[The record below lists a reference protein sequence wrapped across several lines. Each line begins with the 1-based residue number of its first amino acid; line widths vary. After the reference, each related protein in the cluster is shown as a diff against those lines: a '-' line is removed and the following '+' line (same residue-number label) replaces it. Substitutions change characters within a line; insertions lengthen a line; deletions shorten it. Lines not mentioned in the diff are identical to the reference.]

1 MANNVFTGTIDNDS
15 TKAGNW
21 SLGVVPSVGDG
32 NVVLMDNSFV
42 NMTLNADLEF
52 DDLNVTKSTGTL
64 TITDG
69 GGYAIKVY
77 NSVSKSN
84 NVDITFNCN
93 FYVKGGSVNMSGSG
107 YFNISSGKYFYF
119 DGNTTIGDIRLRG
132 GGTVKYLSG
141 TITHSGDI
149 NIRDSINFDV
159 NGDVNPSA
167 TTTSSTG
174 INWNNFRHNTS
185 GVFKAELSP
194 LRVVG
199 NFTLNGSGVGATS
212 LSDIYIGGNFYTTS
226 STFLSTGTIFNL
238 DGTGTITIN
247 GTLGMSLKFKATS
260 NYTFNTD
267 ISFKATIYSESGC
280 NVNANSKTIV
290 LGAGSIYLNAPHIQ
304 FYRILHTYNI
314 YPITLYNNLNVD
326 ILEFKPVVYGYDVN
340 IDGAYQL
347 NCKQFII
354 GGAGGETVR
363 SNDITINVSESL
375 YIRGDLNRKTIGGIF
390 TLNLLSGATQDVRC
404 NASYVDS
411 SGGQTIWTGINN
423 SISNTTNWGRG
434 EGNLL
439 LAFKKY

>member
-32 NVVLMDNSFV
+32 NVVLMNNSFV

-52 DDLNVTKSTGTL
+52 DDLNVTKTTGTL

-93 FYVKGGSVNMSGSG
+93 FYVKGGSINMSGSG

-119 DGNTTIGDIRLRG
+119 DGNTTIGNINIRGL
-132 GGTVKYLSG
+132 GTVKYLSG
-141 TITHSGDI
+141 TITHTGGI
-149 NIRDSINFDV
+149 NIIDSINFDV

-174 INWNNFRHNTS
+174 INWNNFKHNTS

-199 NFTLNGSGVGATS
+199 NFTLNGYNIGATS
-212 LSDIYIGGNFYTTS
+212 LSDIYLGGIFVTTS
-226 STFLSTGTIFNL
+226 TTFYSNGTIFNL

-260 NYTFNTD
+260 NYTFNTN
-267 ISFKATIYSESGC
+267 ISFQATIYSESGC

-290 LGAGSIYLNAPHIQ
+290 LGYGGMYLNAPHIQ
-304 FYRILHTYNI
+304 FYRILQTYNI
-314 YPITLYNNLNVD
+314 LSITLYNNLNVD
-326 ILEFKPVVYGYDVN
+326 ILEFKPGAYGFNVN

-354 GGAGGETVR
+354 GGAGGETV
-363 SNDITINVSESL
+363 SSDDITINVSESL
-375 YIRGDLNRKTIGGIF
+375 YIRGNLNRKTNGGIF

-423 SISNTTNWGRG
+423 SISNTTNWGIG

>member
-32 NVVLMDNSFV
+32 NVVLMNNSFV

-52 DDLNVTKSTGTL
+52 DDLNVTKTTGTL

-93 FYVKGGSVNMSGSG
+93 FYVKGGSVTMSGSG

-119 DGNTTIGDIRLRG
+119 DGNTTIGNINIRG

-174 INWNNFRHNTS
+174 INWNNFIHNTS

-199 NFTLNGSGVGATS
+199 NFTLNGYNIGATS
-212 LSDIYIGGNFYTTS
+212 LSDIYIGGIFNTTNTTFYS
-226 STFLSTGTIFNL
+226 NGTIFNL

-304 FYRILHTYNI
+304 FYRILHTYNT

-326 ILEFKPVVYGYDVN
+326 ILEFKPVGYGYTVY
-340 IDGAYQL
+340 IGGAYQL

-363 SNDITINVSESL
+363 SDDITINVSESL

>member
-32 NVVLMDNSFV
+32 NVVLMSNSFV

-84 NVDITFNCN
+84 NGSITFNCN

-119 DGNTTIGDIRLRG
+119 DGNTTIGNINIG
-132 GGTVKYLSG
+132 GVGTVKYLSG

-174 INWNNFRHNTS
+174 INWNKYIHNTS

-212 LSDIYIGGNFYTTS
+212 LSDIYIGGNFNTGNTTS
-226 STFLSTGTIFNL
+226 YSNGTIFNL

-267 ISFKATIYSESGC
+267 ISFRATIYSESGC
-280 NVNANSKTIV
+280 NVNVNSKTIV
-290 LGAGSIYLNAPHIQ
+290 LGDGNMHLNAPHIQ
-304 FYRILHTYNI
+304 FYRILHTDNTYS
-314 YPITLYNNLNVD
+314 ITLHNNLNVD
-326 ILEFKPVVYGYDVN
+326 ILEFNPVAYGYTVN
-340 IDGAYQL
+340 IGGAYQL

>member
-32 NVVLMDNSFV
+32 NVVLMNNSFV

-93 FYVKGGSVNMSGSG
+93 FYVKGGSVTMSGNG

-119 DGNTTIGDIRLRG
+119 DGNTTIGNINIRG

-141 TITHSGDI
+141 TITHSGVI
-149 NIRDSINFDV
+149 NTKDAINFDV

-174 INWNNFRHNTS
+174 INWNNYKHNTS

-199 NFTLNGSGVGATS
+199 NFTLSGYNIGASS
-212 LSDIYIGGNFYTTS
+212 LSDIYIGGSFNTTNT
-226 STFLSTGTIFNL
+226 TFHSNGTIFNL

-247 GTLGMSLKFKATS
+247 GPLRMSLKFKATS

-267 ISFKATIYSESGC
+267 ILFRATIYSESGC
-280 NVNANSKTIV
+280 NVNANGKTIV
-290 LGAGSIYLNAPHIQ
+290 FGVGSIYFNAPHIQ
-304 FYRILHTYNI
+304 FYRIFTNNTFS
-314 YPITLYNNLNVD
+314 ITLYNNLNVD
-326 ILEFKPVVYGYDVN
+326 ILEFNPVGYFYTAN

-375 YIRGDLNRKTIGGIF
+375 YIRGNLNRKLIGGIF